1 MCLRPPRS
9 TRTSTLFPY
18 PTLFRSLAAVG
29 APRDLKPVA
38 REEVGAS
45 WYRGD
50 APEAAFGTGTT
61 QPLAAGSS
69 LAQAVADAK
78 AGDTLALPT
87 GTYDIAAPLRV
98 QRRLTIAGA
107 KDAKPVLR
115 VASGLARIESGGG
128 LRRSEEH
135 TSDLQS

>member
-1 MCLRPPRS
+1 MRISDWSSDVCSSDL
-9 TRTSTLFPY
+9 
-18 PTLFRSLAAVG
+18 
-29 APRDLKPVA
+29 PRDLKPVT

-78 AGDTLALPT
+78 AGDTLALPA

-128 LRRSEEH
+128 LRLENLRSEEH
-135 TSDLQS
+135 TSELQSLMRTSYAVF

>member
-1 MCLRPPRS
+1 MGTGVEQREIVLERAANG
-9 TRTSTLFPY
+9 LLY
-18 PTLFRSLAAVG
+18 PTDPALAAVG

-78 AGDTLALPT
+78 A
-87 GTYDIAAPLRV
+87 
-98 QRRLTIAGA
+98 
-107 KDAKPVLR
+107 
-115 VASGLARIESGGG
+115 
-128 LRRSEEH
+128 RSEEH
-135 TSDLQS
+135 TSELQSLMRISYAVFCLNKKRKRYMIKKIILYNQIKNSTH